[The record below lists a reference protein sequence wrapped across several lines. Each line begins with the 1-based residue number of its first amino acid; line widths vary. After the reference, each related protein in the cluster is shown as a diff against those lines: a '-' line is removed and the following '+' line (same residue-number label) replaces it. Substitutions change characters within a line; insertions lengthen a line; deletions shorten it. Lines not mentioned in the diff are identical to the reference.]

1 MLCFYV
7 VHVQCGV
14 IECVPD
20 SKSRDQ
26 LGKQTEMC
34 LLEYFEITH
43 GKEDT
48 AEFQLVSGL
57 SLSLSLS
64 FSLSPF
70 FPLSTHPHR
79 IPPLSPC
86 RLAVTSSRVW
96 LLTLS

>member
-1 MLCFYV
+1 MCGDFV
-7 VHVQCGV
+7 FAVVQCGV

-57 SLSLSLS
+57 SLSLFLIPSLA
-64 FSLSPF
+64 LSPSPS
-70 FPLSTHPHR
+70 FPP
-79 IPPLSPC
+79 
-86 RLAVTSSRVW
+86 
-96 LLTLS
+96 TLYPSFISL